1 MNKQDLIKGEYYVG
15 TYIGNT
21 TSEFIW
27 KCYTDKSFNYEFRII
42 TNWSENLSFVKYG
55 THSWNDNIRLATP
68 EEKHWLDECI
78 RLNKFITKEEA
89 IKSFIPEYVKCIL
102 KHEEPAGKIYDTKDI
117 IKQEP
122 MREINIKL
130 DSRAYSLDEISKVIN
145 DNYEK
150 EDALEIINTIKT
162 IK

>member
-1 MNKQDLIKGEYYVG
+1 MDKQDLIKGEYYVAYNTNIFIWG
-15 TYIGNT
+15 ITDSTYYLGNT
-21 TSEFIW
+21 
-27 KCYTDKSFNYEFRII
+27 CTDFQKKGGNFYNA
-42 TNWSENLSFVKYG
+42 K
-55 THSWNDNIRLATP
+55 RLATP

-145 DNYEK
+145 ANYEK
-150 EDALEIINTIKT
+150 EDALEIIKT
-162 IK
+162 IKSIK